1 MHLLPSGST
10 LVSTC
15 DVELPPLDNLQ
26 TESQQSHHTGTL
38 LGLSQAEGK
47 AIENIMFTIKHK
59 KILEKV
65 P

>member
-15 DVELPPLDNLQ
+15 DVDWLPLDNLQ

-38 LGLSQAEGK
+38 LGWSPAEEK
-47 AIENIMFTIKHK
+47 Y
-59 KILEKV
+59 KISISFFEKLV
-65 P
+65 VV